1 MSESVTERL
10 QGLREGFLALTEALR
25 IMLDN
30 QRLHGEMLQ
39 RILAAVTEEPPES
52 NLEKLLT
59 TLVAADRTHAEKL
72 DQVLSAVSD
81 TAR

>member
-10 QGLREGFLALTEALR
+10 QGLREGFMALTEALR

-39 RILAAVTEEPPES
+39 RILVAVTEEPPES
-52 NLEKLLT
+52 NLEKLLAA
-59 TLVAADRTHAEKL
+59 LVAADRAHAEKL
-72 DQVLSAVSD
+72 DQVLLAVAD

>member
-25 IMLDN
+25 IMLEN

-52 NLEKLLT
+52 NLDRLLAA
-59 TLVAADRTHAEKL
+59 LVAADHDHADKL
-72 DQVLSAVSD
+72 DRVLAAV
-81 TAR
+81 TNAAR

>member
-10 QGLREGFLALTEALR
+10 QGLREGFMALTEALR

-52 NLEKLLT
+52 NLETLLAA
-59 TLVAADRTHAEKL
+59 LVAADRAHAEKL
-72 DQVLSAVSD
+72 DQVLLAVAD

>member
-10 QGLREGFLALTEALR
+10 QGLREGFMALTEALR

-72 DQVLSAVSD
+72 DQVLSAVAD